1 MNIYFKYIK
10 NLANTSKWWNT
21 NLLNIKYWL
30 PMSYK
35 FKNTRI
41 ESLTISKQILVT
53 KMKSETKF
61 LKHNQHWPWTF
72 LTVTTC
78 SKIPEMD
85 QNKYF
90 WFLAW
95 NDVTAVLNRWWIY
108 CTLLSYYVIWIYL
121 SAMNYSFFTSLSWIK
136 LNQKKFIDG
145 RLKKVSFDN
154 NCNIAT
160 EKNKGVKFSG
170 YFNPLVPDV
179 Q

>member
-1 MNIYFKYIK
+1 
-10 NLANTSKWWNT
+10 
-21 NLLNIKYWL
+21 
-30 PMSYK
+30 MSYK

-61 LKHNQHWPWTF
+61 WKHNHWPGTF
-72 LTVTTC
+72 LTVITF
-78 SKIPEMD
+78 SKIPEVD

-95 NDVTAVLNRWWIY
+95 NDVTAVLNWWWIY

-154 NCNIAT
+154 NYNIAT

>member
-1 MNIYFKYIK
+1 MNLFQIYKKPCKHLKMMKYK
-10 NLANTSKWWNT
+10 FT
-21 NLLNIKYWL
+21 KYQNWL

-61 LKHNQHWPWTF
+61 LKHNQSLTMTF

-90 WFLAW
+90 WLLA
-95 NDVTAVLNRWWIY
+95 
-108 CTLLSYYVIWIYL
+108 
-121 SAMNYSFFTSLSWIK
+121 
-136 LNQKKFIDG
+136 
-145 RLKKVSFDN
+145 
-154 NCNIAT
+154 
-160 EKNKGVKFSG
+160 
-170 YFNPLVPDV
+170 
-179 Q
+179 